1 MIENNLG
8 KLIGVTPTVNT
19 TTGSGVFSLDQ
30 HYDQVSKT
38 LWPKWNPT
46 MYSLNPGLIGLTSQ
60 ESNSSTISLPSGLDS
75 SMFAVFFD
83 FTWRLNNNILIPD
96 VIPSGWTQVATAS
109 QTSVGTSRTSI
120 SWKKLTSADSS
131 QVITGLN
138 PTLQG
143 FSRKM
148 IIVLKENSGIDRFT
162 VNSNLVSL
170 QARGGTPL
178 TSGSTS
184 FSSYTKPFIFW
195 ISYTGANNLSDSNR
209 LWTGSSPN
217 WESRHQSDNMYIKFF
232 VVNSPDAIPTNGIY
246 SVASTT
252 DIHSLGAGYFT
263 LSG

>member
-8 KLIGVTPTVNT
+8 KLIGVIPTVNT
-19 TTGSGVFSLDQ
+19 TTASGVFSLDQ
-30 HYDQVSKT
+30 HYDQVAKN
-38 LWPKWNPT
+38 LWPKWSPT
-46 MYSLNPGLIGLTSQ
+46 MYSLNPGLIGLTS
-60 ESNSSTISLPSGLDS
+60 ESVNSSTISLPSGLNS

-138 PTLQG
+138 STSG

-170 QARGGTPL
+170 QARGGTSLP
-178 TSGSTS
+178 SGSTS

-195 ISYTGANNLSDSNR
+195 ISYTGANDTPDSNR
-209 LWTGSSPN
+209 SWTGSSPN
-217 WESRHQSDNMYIKFF
+217 WESRSGYGNMYIKFF
-232 VVNSPDAIPTNGIY
+232 VVNSPDAIPTNGTY
-246 SVASTT
+246 SVGSTT